1 MGSTSNRWLPPLCAC
16 TTRTVA
22 GAREGVEASR
32 ARTADRHQE
41 ASTRRTPHK
50 CVAVPLV
57 GRRQGA
63 PPIGGQRRHVGYRRG
78 DGRRS
83 LCGLSSTLLHRVVC
97 LSNAKRWWAGSVAES
112 GMRCRTLYTRTRTHV
127 HARTH
132 TRTRT
137 RTRTRARAHTLP
149 YTHTQT
155 RMPATYVCRMPV
167 SRILVSVCVPAASR
181 NS

>member
-57 GRRQGA
+57 GRRQAA

-132 TRTRT
+132 AYAYAYAYACTRTHVAVHT
-137 RTRTRARAHTLP
+137 YTDTYASHVCMPYARVAYLGV
-149 YTHTQT
+149 
-155 RMPATYVCRMPV
+155 RVCPG
-167 SRILVSVCVPAASR
+167 L
-181 NS
+181 